1 MKVRVT
7 VPARDDLDEIWDYIA
22 RNNPVAANKVVYRI
36 RDRFEMLGRQ
46 PLLGEACKDLQPGL
60 RNFPV
65 RPYVIY
71 YCVLDDVVSIVRAP
85 ARRTRCRTALLKPQF
100 AGWPSLL
107 QAGCVAQETPS
118 RTLNKNER
126 STP

>member
-22 RNNPVAANKVVYRI
+22 RGNPVAATRTVYRI

-46 PLLGEACKDLQPGL
+46 PLLGEVCEELQPGL
-60 RNFPV
+60 RSFPV

-71 YCVLDDVVSIVRAP
+71 YSVLDDEISIVRILHG
-85 ARRTRCRTALLKPQF
+85 ARDVEQLF
-100 AGWPSLL
+100 
-107 QAGCVAQETPS
+107 
-118 RTLNKNER
+118 
-126 STP
+126 